1 MEKYKVVISP
11 KTDYFKAM
19 NDCFKKESICELGY
33 EKDIKKIEK
42 VANSLLDTKNVILF
56 NLTNENNLLLNMLP
70 RNQRKIL
77 IIEYSISQF
86 SIPNKY
92 NEILLALNYLDKK
105 MIDEIY
111 CLDYNMYML
120 FKDKYKF
127 KYLQLDVVVEKNSD
141 KDSASKSIG
150 LLSDPSSHYSNV
162 MNELSA
168 ISMTDYKEVKLL
180 NPLKSVTSF
189 AKRFHLKR
197 TTVKNVED
205 VITNNEINLYIKFSE
220 ICYTLILE
228 SMDKGIPCIV
238 GNSDLFD
245 SNEML
250 KKALVVESD
259 DDINEIK
266 EKIINVSKNKKE
278 IIKEYAKFRKI
289 YSASSKKNI
298 DEFISNLK

>member
-1 MEKYKVVISP
+1 MEKYKIIISP
-11 KTDYFKAM
+11 KTDYLKAM
-19 NDCFKKESICELGY
+19 NNCFKKEFICELGY
-33 EKDIKKIEK
+33 ERDIKIIEK
-42 VANSLLDTKNVILF
+42 MANSLLDTQNVILF

-77 IIEYSISQF
+77 IMEYSVSQF
-86 SIPNKY
+86 SIPTKY

-120 FKDKYKF
+120 FKDKYNF
-127 KYLQLDVVVEKNSD
+127 KYLKLDVAQEKNSTHNVQ
-141 KDSASKSIG
+141 SKSIG

-189 AKRFHLKR
+189 AKRFKLKR
-197 TTVKNVED
+197 INVKNVEE
-205 VITNNEINLYIKFSE
+205 VITDNEINLYIKFSE

-238 GNSDLFD
+238 GNSDVFD
-245 SNEML
+245 SNEKL
-250 KKALVVESD
+250 KKALVIESD

-266 EKIINVSKNKKE
+266 EKIVNVSKNKKE
-278 IIKEYAKFRKI
+278 IITEYTKFRKV
-289 YSASSKKNI
+289 YSNISKKSI
-298 DEFISNLK
+298 DEFMNNLK

>member
-1 MEKYKVVISP
+1 MEQYKIIISP
-11 KTDYFKAM
+11 KTAYLKAI
-19 NDCFKKESICELGY
+19 NDCFKKEAICKLGY
-33 EKDIKKIEK
+33 ERDIKIIENI
-42 VANSLLDTKNVILF
+42 ATSLLDTKNVILF

-77 IIEYSISQF
+77 IMEYSVSQF
-86 SIPNKY
+86 SIPTKY

-111 CLDYNMYML
+111 CLDYNLYML
-120 FKDKYKF
+120 FKDKYNF
-127 KYLQLDVVVEKNSD
+127 KYLKLDVAQDKNSTHIQ
-141 KDSASKSIG
+141 SNSIG

-180 NPLKSVTSF
+180 NPIKSVTGF
-189 AKRFHLKR
+189 AKRFKLKR
-197 TTVKNVED
+197 TNVKNVED
-205 VITNNEINLYIKFSE
+205 VITDNELNLYIKFSE

-245 SNEML
+245 SNEKL

-278 IIKEYAKFRKI
+278 IIKEYAKFRKV
-289 YSASSKKNI
+289 YSNMSKKSI
-298 DEFISNLK
+298 DEFMNNLK